1 MCLSHINVCRVLSQ
15 AKLLCYVSNVINKP
29 YIKSLG
35 RRIIELRQAMGLSQ
49 ETLANLADIP
59 VNQIGR
65 IERGEINTTVSTV
78 YAIAKAFG
86 MQLPELF
93 IFPATKTDGK
103 KGKKHL
109 WVNFFHALKLK
120 INSS

>member
-35 RRIIELRQAMGLSQ
+35 RRIIELRQAKGLSQ

-59 VNQIGR
+59 LSQVGR
-65 IERGEINTTVSTV
+65 IERGEINSSISTSN
-78 YAIAKAFG
+78 AIAKALG
-86 MQLPELF
+86 LQLYELF
-93 IFPATKTDGK
+93 IFPPAKSEIK
-103 KGKKHL
+103 KG
-109 WVNFFHALKLK
+109 NR
-120 INSS
+120 